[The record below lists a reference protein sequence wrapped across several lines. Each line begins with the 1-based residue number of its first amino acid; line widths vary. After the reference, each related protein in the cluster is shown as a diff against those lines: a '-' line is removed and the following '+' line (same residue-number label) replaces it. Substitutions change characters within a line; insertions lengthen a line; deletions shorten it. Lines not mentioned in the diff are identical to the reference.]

1 MNGKKWLSLLLLI
14 PVILAV
20 LFAFQP
26 LEQGKETAQRSL
38 SVAEDYATE
47 LQTRLD
53 GIIFGEVKVKKH
65 YTIPETAQVAPK
77 PNETL
82 YGETEDPKELADLLT
97 QAEELLEGQ
106 KLYFS
111 TDAELLPGSTVH
123 YYFDETI
130 LAITWKEAR
139 DSAVYTFSEVKVADA
154 SQFRR
159 HLSGGSYG
167 SGVLSLTSQMGAE
180 VNAVVA
186 CSADYYAYRRKG
198 ITVYNG
204 QVCKSRVGV
213 KDNCFIDGNGD
224 LILERGLEFADE
236 AEAQSYMDEHN
247 IKFSL
252 SFGPIL
258 VKDGE
263 YACPNGYSLGEVKE
277 RFPRS
282 AICQMDTLHYL
293 YAAANM
299 EPHYWGKP
307 TMTEFAQY
315 LLETGCKQAY
325 ALDGGQTS
333 TVVMNNA
340 VINNVNYGSERLI
353 SDIIYFATAM
363 PEKG

>member
-1 MNGKKWLSLLLLI
+1 MTGKKWLSLLLI
-14 PVILAV
+14 PAAFAAV
-20 LFAFQP
+20 FALQP
-26 LEQGKETAQRSL
+26 MEQGKGVAASNVA
-38 SVAEDYATE
+38 VAEDYAAE

-53 GIIFGEVKVKKH
+53 GIIFGEVKIKKH

-82 YGETEDPKELADLLT
+82 YGEAESPEELATVLE
-97 QAEELLEGQ
+97 QAAELLDGQ
-106 KLYFS
+106 ELYFS
-111 TDAELLPGSTVH
+111 MDAELLPGSTIH
-123 YYFDETI
+123 YYLDETI

-139 DSAVYTFSEVKVADA
+139 DSAAYTFSEVRVADA

-167 SGVLSLTSQMGAE
+167 SGKLSLTSQMGAE

-204 QVCKSRVGV
+204 QVCKSRAGV

-224 LILERGLEFADE
+224 LLLERDLEFADE
-236 AEAQSYMDEHN
+236 AEAQSYMDEHD
-247 IKFSL
+247 IRFSL

-282 AICQMDTLHYL
+282 AICQMDSLHYL
-293 YAAANM
+293 YVAANM
-299 EPHYWGKP
+299 EPHYWGRP

-333 TVVMNNA
+333 TVVMNNS